1 MHFTCIWVE
10 LGCVQYFKKL
20 CFKIKC
26 WSHASLSKIKVWK
39 VSIIKARQLA
49 YLSSSST
56 GFYCN
61 LDSSSTAR
69 WINQHI
75 FCLLDSFLIAIRS
88 IEVYSI
94 APWPIEPALLWTPG
108 HLSIAAS
115 IKAFK
120 AQHLARYLSTPQY
133 VEIYW
138 GSINRFLCDLD
149 FISSIFLDLSVAVHL
164 PNTLLSPLNLFLMHF
179 FKLNQ
184 VFPPLVSL

>member
-1 MHFTCIWVE
+1 M
-10 LGCVQYFKKL
+10 
-20 CFKIKC
+20 
-26 WSHASLSKIKVWK
+26 
-39 VSIIKARQLA
+39 SIIKARQLA
-49 YLSSSST
+49 YLSSSSA

-138 GSINRFLCDLD
+138 GSINRFLLIQTS
-149 FISSIFLDLSVAVHL
+149 FPRFVYGYSSPKH
-164 PNTLLSPLNLFLMHF
+164 SPLSLKPLPQAF
-179 FKLNQ
+179 FKINQ
-184 VFPPLVSL
+184 VSLHLVSL